1 MIKLRTWL
9 PDGNHRDFEFDKPI
23 IRLGRSSDCDVAFD
37 ANRYPKVS
45 SLHAELVIKQNQVWL
60 CHRSKSNSTVVN
72 DQPVT
77 KPLALQPGTRFRLGF
92 TGPELEFLNHDIEPA
107 RDATQFAAKA
117 SDFLPNP
124 SAIVAGFTVTNG
136 AILGR
141 DQKICNL
148 HLNHSHVSRRHAQ
161 LRIQNNQTAIV
172 DLGSFNG
179 TFVNGTRI
187 SKPTLITADDVIDI
201 GPYLLEFDGKCLHSR
216 SRSNNIQ
223 LNVCNVGR
231 EVTDLQT
238 KKPLPLLT
246 DISFTAPPGE
256 FVAIVGPS
264 GSGKS
269 TLLSIISG
277 RSRPSSGRILLNQ
290 RNLHQ
295 NFHVLKEDLVVIPQ
309 SSIVHPSLTV
319 RQTVFYTAS
328 LRLPIDTHTSE
339 INQRIDSVLETVGL
353 EERENTRVRL
363 LSGGQ
368 LKRLGLACELIS
380 DPSLL
385 FLDEVT
391 SGLDER
397 ADGEM
402 MSLFHDLAKSGKT
415 LVCITH
421 NLGHIEDFCD
431 KLLVLTEGGRLAFFG
446 SAKRVKDYF
455 NIQRL
460 ADLYD
465 ALETRPAK
473 QWAASFMRSPEY
485 AALISPSTDSTSKH
499 QEVDKPSLFH
509 AGLRPLAQTFVLAR
523 RYTAVWLSD
532 KLALLAIFGQAL
544 LVTCLLCLVFGNIA
558 PPSDQPQENLARST
572 QLRNLL
578 FLIGVSCF
586 WLGANNSAK
595 EIIKERLIYQRE
607 KDFNLSPEAYWI
619 SKQAILQII
628 GVSQATMLTLAV
640 ALYCD
645 IPGSTAAILAPSI
658 LLSIVGTHLGLAI
671 SANAKS
677 EELSIALVPVAVI
690 PQIILAGVVAKLDS
704 TALLISKVTTSTIW
718 GQRLYELALPEAD
731 RLPND
736 FSPTTSTSLI
746 VLAIQCLAFMAATW
760 FGLRFIR
767 ISER

>member
-1 MIKLRTWL
+1 MIKLRIWL
-9 PDGNHRDFEFDKPI
+9 TDGSHKDLEIDKSH
-23 IRLGRSSDCDVAFD
+23 IRIGRNADCEIAFD
-37 ANRYPKVS
+37 PFRYPKVS
-45 SLHAELVIKQNQVWL
+45 GFHAELVSKQNQVFL

-72 DQPVT
+72 EQPVT
-77 KPLALQPGTRFRLGF
+77 KPLALLPGTRFRLGF
-92 TGPELEFLNHDIEPA
+92 TGPELEFLGHAIEPA
-107 RDATQFAAKA
+107 LDATQFAARA
-117 SDFLPNP
+117 SDFLP
-124 SAIVAGFTVTNG
+124 SSTAIVSGFAVKNG

-141 DQKICNL
+141 DQQVCDL
-148 HLNHSHVSRRHAQ
+148 HLDHSHVSRRHAQ
-161 LRIQNNQTAIV
+161 LRMRDKKTAIV

-187 SKPTLITADDVIDI
+187 AKPTLLTAGDVIDI
-201 GPYLLEFDGKCLHSR
+201 GPYVLEFDGNCLHSR

-223 LNVCNVGR
+223 LSVSNVGR
-231 EVTDLQT
+231 DVMDHRS
-238 KKPLPLLT
+238 KKPLALLT
-246 DISFTAPPGE
+246 DISFIAKPGE

-277 RSRPSSGRILLNQ
+277 RSGPSSGRVLLND
-290 RNLHQ
+290 RDLHQ
-295 NFHVLKEDLVVIPQ
+295 HFHALKEDLVVIPQ

-319 RQTVFYTAS
+319 RQTVFFTAS
-328 LRLPIDTHTSE
+328 LRLPVDTQRTE

-353 EERENTRVRL
+353 EERVNTRVRL

-397 ADGEM
+397 ADREM
-402 MSLFHDLAKSGKT
+402 MCLFHDLAKSGKT

-421 NLGHIEDFCD
+421 NLGHIEDFCQ

-446 SAKRVKDYF
+446 TPQQVKEYF
-455 NIQRL
+455 KIQRL

-465 ALETRPAK
+465 VLETRPAK

-485 AALISPSTDSTSKH
+485 ALLSSPLQDSRFKR
-499 QEVDKPSLFH
+499 QELGKPSLLH
-509 AGLRPLAQTFVLAR
+509 AGLRPVGQTIVLAR
-523 RYTAVWLSD
+523 RYASVWLSD
-532 KLALLAIFGQAL
+532 RLALLAIFGQAL
-544 LVTCLLCLVFGNIA
+544 LVTCLLCLVFGNIESA
-558 PPSDQPQENLARST
+558 SEQPAENLTRAT

-607 KDFNLSPEAYWI
+607 KDFNLNPEAYWI
-619 SKQAILQII
+619 SKQAILQLI
-628 GVSQATMLTLAV
+628 GVSQAAMLTLAV
-640 ALYCD
+640 SLYCG
-645 IPGSTAAILAPSI
+645 IPGSIPAILGCGI
-658 LLSIVGTHLGLAI
+658 LLSIVGTNLGLAI

-704 TALLISKVTTSTIW
+704 TALLISQLTTSTLW
-718 GQRLYELALPEAD
+718 GQRLFELALPEAD
-731 RLPND
+731 RLPSD
-736 FSPTTSTSLI
+736 FSPAAATSLI
-746 VLAIQCLAFMAATW
+746 VLATQCLIFMAVTW
-760 FGLRFIR
+760 TGLRFVR
-767 ISER
+767 VSER